1 MGRPGLTHRVRVTGV
16 VKGTVETLGRP
27 KPGFAQR
34 TIDRRSARTAKYSE
48 FRQPIAINVMIP
60 RPLLSTLAVLAVGL
74 PIVVVVLLAVSAI
87 LGAMGDANG
96 QLAVTWVG
104 RAAGI
109 LWIIDLVLLLIS
121 LAIET
126 LDRDTPRDDKNRRD
140 KA

>member
-1 MGRPGLTHRVRVTGV
+1 
-16 VKGTVETLGRP
+16 
-27 KPGFAQR
+27 
-34 TIDRRSARTAKYSE
+34 
-48 FRQPIAINVMIP
+48 MIP

-121 LAIET
+121 LASPTSAPALEQSPPVEQVQRPT
-126 LDRDTPRDDKNRRD
+126 HEEAGDQGDRTEHDHSRLTQSTCVTPARKGAG
-140 KA
+140 KGEAVAP